1 MGAVVFHKLTNNRS
15 LTLLKRFQLVMA
27 TATVDANL
35 SYMDS
40 KPQEHTLFFES
51 NAELEIALKPVGQ
64 RLA

>member
-1 MGAVVFHKLTNNRS
+1 MGAVVFYKLTNNRS

-40 KPQEHTLFFES
+40 KPLEHTFF
-51 NAELEIALKPVGQ
+51 
-64 RLA
+64 